1 MHRRPAPAR
10 PARLSAFF
18 SHPPIRS
25 IPDFAREADFLRLLP
40 RGADIDPN
48 DPRHGNVMRMRGL
61 LAALGLGRR
70 ESSVVAHGGGGGRVA
85 VAGLG
90 LAKEGVG
97 GPVGIGGGGGDEE
110 EEAGVFRASQEQQAL
125 VFLGKRVAK
134 GSAGAAGRGGDGTA
148 TGGSASRGGSGGAF
162 HTFAYNN
169 HRRREEAGWFGCLA
183 ATYRCWEWSLVSPSR
198 GSPVAYRGRIG
209 GRGKREGSTSK
220 SQDLVFQ
227 VEKRHN
233 SSNTVASPL

>member
-1 MHRRPAPAR
+1 M
-10 PARLSAFF
+10 F

-183 ATYRCWEWSLVSPSR
+183 ATYRCVGVVVSVALSR
-198 GSPVAYRGRIG
+198 EPRGVSRSNWG
-209 GRGKREGSTSK
+209 ERKERGKHKQKPRLG
-220 SQDLVFQ
+220 DLQ
-227 VEKRHN
+227 HKQRKDTTAATLSRHPCKPQ
-233 SSNTVASPL
+233 SELFMYFEA